1 MSIKMR
7 REKFNYGHTKRF
19 GEFQTQIDV
28 DDIQTDSVID
38 IANFVTN
45 MILSILE
52 YEPYFV

>member
-1 MSIKMR
+1 MR

-19 GEFQTQIDV
+19 GEFQTQINV

>member
-7 REKFNYGHTKRF
+7 RQKFNYGHTKRF
-19 GEFQTQIDV
+19 GEFQTQINV